1 MARPRVVVLT
11 TYFHPI
17 LGGAETN
24 AMQLATNLHRRGFG
38 VQVMT
43 TRVSR
48 DLPANDVVNDVPV
61 TRLPPAGERSGSGKW
76 KFLPVA
82 LCALIAR
89 RASYDAVCC
98 VDYRGIGI
106 AAIAAGRLLRRPV
119 LVQAETTGV
128 LSCSGWNPTLAAK
141 GINPHTPLV
150 RAAKWP
156 LRRIYAHADRFLCI
170 AREIES
176 EALAEG
182 VPRDRVHYMP
192 HAVDMDRFRPATPEE
207 KVAIRREQGW
217 PLDRP
222 ICLYVGRLSL
232 EKGTL
237 DLMEAWRR
245 LDDPRA
251 VLVVVGPDMP
261 LHPWDAGPRARQIAA
276 EANMDDRVIFYGAT
290 SDPSRLLRAADIF
303 VQPSHFEAFGISV
316 VEAMATALGV
326 VATEVGGMRDFLVD
340 GRNALLCPP
349 KAPEA
354 LADRLR
360 HLLADVPLRERLG
373 RAARDDAAREFD
385 ERLLFDR
392 YAAIV
397 EDAVASAS
405 RPAAS

>member
-43 TRVSR
+43 KRVSR

-128 LSCSGWNPTLAAK
+128 LSCSSWNPTLAAK

-156 LRRIYAHADRFLCI
+156 LRRIYARADRFLCI

-354 LADRLR
+354 FADRLR
-360 HLLADVPLRERLG
+360 RLLADVPLRERLG
-373 RAARDDAAREFD
+373 RTARDDAAREFD